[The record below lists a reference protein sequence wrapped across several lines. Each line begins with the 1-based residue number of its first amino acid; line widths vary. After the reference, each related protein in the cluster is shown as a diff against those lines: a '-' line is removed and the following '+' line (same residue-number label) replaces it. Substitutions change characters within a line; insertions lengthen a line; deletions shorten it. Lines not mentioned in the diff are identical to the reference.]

1 MVDTGC
7 SKCVAY
13 ASCCRGGRRACSS
26 LTTVDGKEFR
36 CEGTGLIRLQ
46 PAGRDPIEVEAI
58 VTETE
63 LLRFDFI
70 LGMNGITA
78 LGGVTVVSQRRVQFG
93 LGSPAVCVAVDSQ
106 IRLDKRDLVAMYS
119 PDTRSWTA
127 AWKWSGGMEPG
138 VLRNTTEEYSP
149 AEGASALYEKELEKW
164 IENGWLVP
172 YGEGKYRV
180 AKGLIPLMA
189 VIQRNKGKVRL
200 VMDFRES
207 NGHVETFTA
216 DSDVCARKTREW
228 WRQGTNVSVVDLKKA
243 YLQIRV
249 DESLW
254 PYQTVMFRKRRYCLT
269 RLSFGLN
276 VAPLI
281 MKAVLN
287 CVLSQ
292 DSEVERG
299 TSAYVDDILV
309 NEDVVPASRVEQHLV
324 RYGLSCKSH
333 ERVTGGA

>member
-1 MVDTGC
+1 
-7 SKCVAY
+7 
-13 ASCCRGGRRACSS
+13 
-26 LTTVDGKEFR
+26 
-36 CEGTGLIRLQ
+36 
-46 PAGRDPIEVEAI
+46 
-58 VTETE
+58 
-63 LLRFDFI
+63 
-70 LGMNGITA
+70 MNGITA

-172 YGEGKYRV
+172 YGE
-180 AKGLIPLMA
+180 
-189 VIQRNKGKVRL
+189 
-200 VMDFRES
+200 
-207 NGHVETFTA
+207 
-216 DSDVCARKTREW
+216 
-228 WRQGTNVSVVDLKKA
+228 
-243 YLQIRV
+243 
-249 DESLW
+249 
-254 PYQTVMFRKRRYCLT
+254 
-269 RLSFGLN
+269 
-276 VAPLI
+276 
-281 MKAVLN
+281 
-287 CVLSQ
+287 